1 MIWSSWHCTAVFI
14 CNDAAVSSLVV
25 LFSVNLIRPVFS
37 TLSWDSSLFV
47 SCFPPKQSFRVVVA
61 FWCHRHYQQVFELCV
76 NQHKHFDDTVLLS
89 LVMEL
94 NWVVEETGQCFASR
108 WRLGFRETTWH
119 QLTSESRLCKKVYT
133 NYVVQNDQPCGMTV
147 HSSVLSLWMQ
157 WETSRKY
164 GASIVK
170 TSRLS
175 ASMPW
180 PWRTWPTTTGR
191 INARAR
197 DASSGAAG
205 TAVDGYCL
213 ETDLVLFRAFHIWN
227 G

>member
-108 WRLGFRETTWH
+108 WRLGFRETTDISWL
-119 QLTSESRLCKKVYT
+119 QKVGFVRKFTLITLCRTINPVAWPYTPLFCLFECSGRLRE
-133 NYVVQNDQPCGMTV
+133 NM
-147 HSSVLSLWMQ
+147 
-157 WETSRKY
+157 
-164 GASIVK
+164 
-170 TSRLS
+170 
-175 ASMPW
+175 
-180 PWRTWPTTTGR
+180 
-191 INARAR
+191 ARALWR
-197 DASSGAAG
+197 
-205 TAVDGYCL
+205 
-213 ETDLVLFRAFHIWN
+213 RADSQRVCH
-227 G
+227 GHEEPGRQPLGE